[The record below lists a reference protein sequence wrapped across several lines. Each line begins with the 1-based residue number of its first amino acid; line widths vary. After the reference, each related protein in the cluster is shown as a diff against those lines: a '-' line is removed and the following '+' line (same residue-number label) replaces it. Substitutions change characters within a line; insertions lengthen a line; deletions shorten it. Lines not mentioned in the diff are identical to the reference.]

1 MLLAP
6 NTSAAP
12 YYNQDGAPT
21 LWQAFGIQQGFSW
34 PSWPKIKL
42 WLAFTQMPIMQCVPL
57 VLEKADSSHQA
68 MPIQLMCPLHLLAQ
82 MHPISQAASLST
94 AKGPQLRHMASMQAL
109 FHLQGIRC
117 AQLLQGSGPF

>member
-21 LWQAFGIQQGFSW
+21 LWQAFRIQQGFSW
-34 PSWPKIKL
+34 PSWPKSKL
-42 WLAFTQMPIMQCVPL
+42 RSAFTQMLAMQCVPM
-57 VLEKADSSHQA
+57 VLEKADFSHQA
-68 MPIQLMCPLHLLAQ
+68 MPIWLMCLLHLLAQ
-82 MHPISQAASLST
+82 VHPIFQAASLST
-94 AKGPQLRHMASMQAL
+94 TKGPQLWHMASMQTL
-109 FHLQGIRC
+109 SHLQGIRC

>member
-6 NTSAAP
+6 NTPVAP

-21 LWQAFGIQQGFSW
+21 LWQAFRMQQGFSW
-34 PSWPKIKL
+34 LSWPKIKL
-42 WLAFTQMPIMQCVPL
+42 RSAFIQMLVMQCVPM

-68 MPIQLMCPLHLLAQ
+68 MPIRLMCPFHLLAQ
-82 MHPISQAASLST
+82 EHPISQAASLST
-94 AKGPQLRHMASMQAL
+94 AKGPQLWHMASTQIL
-109 FHLQGIRC
+109 SHLQGIRC